1 VFTVYMC
8 VSDQCAKMR
17 DHIAK
22 VRDVLINRDE
32 QTPESIRGATS
43 ELQQAS
49 LKLFEMAYKKVC
61 HLYTR
66 GHSVTRHS
74 VFSTV
79 SLRMSSGNISRNFPA
94 LHIATVTDFSKF
106 SFTFRSI

>member
-1 VFTVYMC
+1 
-8 VSDQCAKMR
+8 MR

-32 QTPESIRGATS
+32 QTAETIRSATT

-61 HLYTR
+61 
-66 GHSVTRHS
+66 
-74 VFSTV
+74 
-79 SLRMSSGNISRNFPA
+79 
-94 LHIATVTDFSKF
+94 DF
-106 SFTFRSI
+106 